1 VGETENRPSIDKST
15 EPDYIKAKTGKTP
28 ADFKELVEKKG
39 LLRPGVKAMEIVT
52 WLKEGFG
59 LGHGHAM
66 AIVHALKEADSPPV
80 SVDERIDDHF
90 SGGRSGWRA
99 TYDNLLKKVGKFG
112 EGVSISPTD
121 TYLSILKGGKKFA
134 VVQATSNRLD
144 IGIKLKGVRA
154 KGRFEDSGP
163 WKGMVTHR
171 VRISDPKQIDAELFT
186 WLKQA
191 YDKA

>member
-1 VGETENRPSIDKST
+1 
-15 EPDYIKAKTGKTP
+15 
-28 ADFKELVEKKG
+28 
-39 LLRPGVKAMEIVT
+39 
-52 WLKEGFG
+52 
-59 LGHGHAM
+59 
-66 AIVHALKEADSPPV
+66 
-80 SVDERIDDHF
+80 
-90 SGGRSGWRA
+90 
-99 TYDNLLKKVGKFG
+99 VGKFG
-112 EGVSISPTD
+112 EGVRTSPTD

-144 IGIKLKGVRA
+144 IGIKLKGVPA